1 MNAHHVTHRLLRR
14 SSCSSLI
21 GCSGLAL
28 LIAACGGDDPTIID
42 NGAAGTGGSQTA
54 AAGASSAGS
63 AGTGTASEAGAGG
76 APSSAGSGGAPN
88 AGGST
93 EEHVAG
99 DIAVDTTWTSGT
111 TYVLDDLL
119 YVVDGATLTIE
130 PGTTIKGGGIGSAVI
145 VTSGSRLVA
154 EGTAAAPIVFTS
166 NIEEGLRAPGDWG
179 GVALLGAAPTNVNGP
194 QLEGIEALGGRGAYG
209 GTDPA
214 HDCGS
219 LRYVRIEFAGF
230 EFSTDNELNGLTLAG
245 CGTATSIDYVQVHR
259 GSDDGIEVFGG
270 TVDISHVLLTNIQDD
285 SLDWDFGWTG
295 RAQFLVA
302 RHDAAASDAGFE
314 ADNGNPSTDVTPR
327 SEPTIYNATLI
338 GSAGSGS
345 PGAVLRRGTWG
356 GIYNTII
363 TGFPVSGVDIRDAFS
378 VDGTAQDPPRL
389 VVASSLFFQNGADGT
404 EHADA
409 DGTGDDDDDGGFDE
423 NAFLRG
429 EAFANR
435 FDVDPGL
442 PDAQSE
448 TAPSFVPA
456 ADSAAAT
463 GGATPPEGLDTSA
476 TFVGAFEPGGA
487 DWTSGWSAYPVN

>member
-1 MNAHHVTHRLLRR
+1 MNAHHVTLRWLRR
-14 SSCSSLI
+14 SSRSSLV
-21 GCSGLAL
+21 GCRGLAL
-28 LIAACGGDDPTIID
+28 LIAGCAGDDPTIID
-42 NGAAGTGGSQTA
+42 NGAAGAGGSPTA
-54 AAGASSAGS
+54 VAGTNGAGS
-63 AGTGTASEAGAGG
+63 AGTDPSSAAGAGG
-76 APSSAGSGGAPN
+76 APAGAGLGGFPN

-93 EEHVAG
+93 ESHVSG
-99 DIAVDTTWTSGT
+99 DISVDTTWTSGT
-111 TYVLDDLL
+111 TYVLDDLS
-119 YVVDGATLTIE
+119 YVIDGATLTIE
-130 PGTTIKGGGIGSAVI
+130 PGTIIQGGGIGSALI
-145 VTSGSRLVA
+145 VTRGSRLVA

-179 GVALLGAAPTNVNGP
+179 GVALLGGAPTNVDGP

-245 CGTATSIDYVQVHR
+245 CGTSTSIDYVQVHR

-270 TVDISHVLLTNIQDD
+270 TVDLRHILLTDIQDD
-285 SLDWDFGWTG
+285 SLDWDLGWTG
-295 RAQFLVA
+295 RAQFLVV
-302 RHDAAASDAGFE
+302 RHDAAASDAAFE

-345 PGAVLRRGTWG
+345 PGVVLRRGTWG
-356 GIYNTII
+356 GIYNTIVS
-363 TGFPVSGVDIRDAFS
+363 GFPVSGVDIRDALS
-378 VDGTAQDPPRL
+378 VAGTAEEPPRL
-389 VVASSLFFQNGADGT
+389 SVMNSIFFQNGADGT

-409 DGTGDDDDDGGFDE
+409 DGTGDDDDDAGFDE
-423 NAFLRG
+423 DAFLRREG
-429 EAFANR
+429 FANR

-442 PDAQSE
+442 PDVQSE

-456 ADSAAAT
+456 AGSAAAS
-463 GGATPPEGLDTSA
+463 GGATPPDGLDTSA

-487 DWTSGWSAYPVN
+487 DWTSGWAAYPSN